1 MVSEELQPRWQQWWL
16 PPKHEGNVCYM
27 VNHDTWY
34 GTLVFCKWT
43 SWVRGTE
50 PDSMIAM
57 LPREARRL
65 VGLLE
70 YLGVELTDFD
80 GHRFADE
87 DDG

>member
-43 SWVRGTE
+43 SWVRGT
-50 PDSMIAM
+50 
-57 LPREARRL
+57 
-65 VGLLE
+65 
-70 YLGVELTDFD
+70 
-80 GHRFADE
+80 
-87 DDG
+87 